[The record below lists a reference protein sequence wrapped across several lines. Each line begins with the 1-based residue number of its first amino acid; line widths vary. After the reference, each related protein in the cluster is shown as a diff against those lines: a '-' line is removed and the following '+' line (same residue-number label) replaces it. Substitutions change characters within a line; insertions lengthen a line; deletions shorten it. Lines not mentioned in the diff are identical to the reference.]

1 MSLYWGRRV
10 NHSAKLIL
18 LSSAAAFLFSG
29 GAQGATSAPGTI
41 ETVVVTAEKRSEDI
55 QAVPISIQAFTS
67 KQITDLGIK
76 SSTDLSQFTPNLD
89 IALVA
94 GNGNQPIITIR
105 GVGLNDYDTN
115 NAGPNGVYL
124 DDVYLSSP
132 ASQTFQTFDLERI
145 EVLKGPQGTLY
156 GRNTSGGAINF
167 ISVKP
172 SDEFTGNFHAEYG
185 AYGTYQLEGAIGGQI
200 TDGLDGRIA
209 VVHNGSG
216 GYTLNALTGNREN
229 GANNYAGRAQLQ
241 WKPMDDLTLLL
252 NVHGGTVA
260 NRPAEYRHLGALDPN
275 TFDLC
280 SPARVI
286 SNGSDCIDIFGY
298 GTPTNFYGGAYNR
311 QQHLQVHNF
320 GVSLRG
326 DYILGDFTFT
336 SLSAFE
342 HNDKIHPEDSDTS
355 PNRLLEI
362 NFGVRNATFT
372 QEFRADWNTQDNDL
386 LAGLYYLD
394 ENLHQN
400 QPLFILLDFDK
411 FFGPGAGDGIAEI
424 ATDQSKQITDSY
436 AAFVHDT
443 YSVTDQLKVTL
454 GGRFTG
460 ESKSFVYSGA
470 TTFQSGGM
478 DHFPPPT
485 PIVPPPGQ
493 SFNKKLS
500 NTSFNWL
507 ASVSYHFTDDIMTYA
522 SVSTGFKSGGFNGS
536 FIGATPDPALVELQL
551 QPIKPEQ
558 VTAFEIGEKASF
570 YDGRLIFNTSLFYS
584 DYRNEQVFI
593 LVPIA
598 PFVAINV
605 LTNARK
611 AHMMGADLEVIGKP
625 LDNLTL
631 SATLG
636 LLQSKIDSNEP
647 IATTGTPPNQIVIFD
662 HGHQLPLSP
671 HVTLSNFADYKTP
684 LWDGT
689 LDLQFSANYK
699 SHQFFDL
706 INSPFLTQR
715 AYWLENARIG
725 YTFDEN
731 QWEVAGFV
739 RNIGGQKY
747 FLDIFDLSFV
757 GFYQGILGQPRTYG
771 AEVNYRF

>member
-1 MSLYWGRRV
+1 MAISTK
-10 NHSAKLIL
+10 SIL
-18 LSSAAAFLFSG
+18 LAGAVTVCASSAA
-29 GAQGATSAPGTI
+29 QGAV
-41 ETVVVTAEKRSEDI
+41 ETVVVTAERRSENI
-55 QAVPISIQAFTS
+55 QAVPISIQAFTA

-76 SSTDLSQFTPNLD
+76 SSIDISQFTPNVD

-132 ASQTFQTFDLERI
+132 ASQTFQTFDLDRI

-172 SDEFTGNFHAEYG
+172 SDDFTGNFHAEYG

-241 WKPMDDLTLLL
+241 WKPIDDLTVLL

-260 NRPAEYRHLGALDPN
+260 NRPAEYRHMGSLDSTGGTPAHPSAS
-275 TFDLC
+275 C
-280 SPARVI
+280 SPAEVLK
-286 SNGSDCIDIFGY
+286 GSASDGGVCTDIFGY

-311 QQHLQVHNF
+311 QDHLKVHNF

-326 DYILGDFTFT
+326 DYVMGDITLT

-342 HNDKIHPEDSDTS
+342 HNDKIHPEDSDAS

-372 QEFRADWNTQDNDL
+372 QEFRADWNTENNDL
-386 LAGLYYLD
+386 IGGLYYLD

-411 FFGPGAGDGIAEI
+411 FFDPIFGVPNTGDGVAEI

-436 AAFVHDT
+436 AAFLHDT
-443 YSVTDQLKVTL
+443 YSITDQLKLVL

-460 ESKSFVYSGA
+460 ESKSFAYSGGA
-470 TTFQSGGM
+470 TFQSGGM
-478 DHFPPPT
+478 DHFPPVT
-485 PIVPPPGQ
+485 PILPPPGE

-507 ASVSYHFTDDIMTYA
+507 ASVNYHFTDDIMAYA

-536 FIGATPDPALVELQL
+536 FIGATPDPDLVALQL
-551 QPIKPEQ
+551 LPIKPEQ
-558 VTAFEIGEKASF
+558 VTAYEIGEKASLF
-570 YDGRLIFNTSLFYS
+570 DGRLIVNGSLFYS
-584 DYRNEQVFI
+584 AYRDEQVFI

-598 PFVAINV
+598 PLVAVNI
-605 LTNARK
+605 LENARK
-611 AHMMGADLEVIGKP
+611 AHMQGADLEVIGKP

-636 LLQSKIDSNEP
+636 LLDAKIDSNERIGGTDLDP
-647 IATTGTPPNQIVIFD
+647 ILD
-662 HGHQLPLSP
+662 HNHQLPLSP
-671 HVTLSNFADYKTP
+671 HVTLSTYADYKCP
-684 LWDGT
+684 IWDGM

-725 YTFDEN
+725 YTFDDN
-731 QWEVAGFV
+731 QWEVAGYV
-739 RNIGGQKY
+739 RNISGQKY

-757 GFYQGILGQPRTYG
+757 GFYQGIFGTPRTYG

>member
-1 MSLYWGRRV
+1 M
-10 NHSAKLIL
+10 L
-18 LSSAAAFLFSG
+18 LAGAVAVFVSG
-29 GAQGATSAPGTI
+29 SAQGAI
-41 ETVVVTAEKRSEDI
+41 ETVVVTAERRSEDI
-55 QAVPISIQAFTS
+55 QAVPISIQAFTA

-76 SSTDLSQFTPNLD
+76 SSIDISQFTPNLD

-132 ASQTFQTFDLERI
+132 ASQTFQTFDLDRI

-167 ISVKP
+167 ISAKP
-172 SDEFTGNFHAEYG
+172 SDEFTGNLHAEYG
-185 AYGTYQLEGAIGGQI
+185 AYGTYQIEGAIGGQI

-216 GYTLNALTGNREN
+216 GYTLNAFTGNREN

-241 WKPMDDLTLLL
+241 WKPIDDLTVLL

-260 NRPAEYRHLGALDPN
+260 NRPAEYRHLGALDPVD
-275 TFDLC
+275 FSLC
-280 SPARVI
+280 SVARTF
-286 SNGSDCIDIFGY
+286 SKNSDCIDLFGY
-298 GTPTNFYGGAYNR
+298 GTPKNFYGGAYNR
-311 QQHLQVHNF
+311 LEHLKVHNF

-326 DYILGDFTFT
+326 DYVMGDITFT

-342 HNDKIHPEDSDTS
+342 HNDKIHPEDTDTS

-386 LAGLYYLD
+386 IAGLYYLD

-400 QPLFILLDFDK
+400 QPLFILLDWDIK
-411 FFGPGAGDGIAEI
+411 NPFGISGDGIAEI

-436 AAFVHDT
+436 AAFIHDT
-443 YSVTDQLKVTL
+443 YDVTDQLKVTL

-460 ESKSFVYSGA
+460 ESKSFLYSGGA
-470 TTFQSGGM
+470 TFQSGGM
-478 DHFPPPT
+478 DHFPPIT
-485 PIVPPPGQ
+485 PIVPPPGE

-507 ASVSYHFTDDIMTYA
+507 ASVSYHFTDDIMAYA

-536 FIGATPDPALVELQL
+536 FIGATPDPALVEAQL
-551 QPIKPEQ
+551 KPIKPEQ
-558 VTAFEIGEKASF
+558 VTAYEIGEKASL
-570 YDGRLIFNTSLFYS
+570 YDGRLTFNASLFYS

-598 PFVAINV
+598 PLVAINI
-605 LTNARK
+605 LTNAKK

-625 LDNLTL
+625 IDNLTL

-647 IATTGTPPNQIVIFD
+647 IAGSPPDLVFD

-671 HVTLSNFADYKTP
+671 HVTLSTFADYKCP
-684 LWDGT
+684 VWEGM

-725 YTFDEN
+725 YTFDDN

-739 RNIGGQKY
+739 RNISGEKY

-757 GFYQGILGQPRTYG
+757 GFYQGILGAPRTYG
-771 AEVNYRF
+771 AEVNYHF

>member
-1 MSLYWGRRV
+1 MAISTR
-10 NHSAKLIL
+10 AIL
-18 LSSAAAFLFSG
+18 LAGVAAVFVSG
-29 GAQGATSAPGTI
+29 TAQGAV
-41 ETVVVTAEKRSEDI
+41 ETVVVTAERRSEDI
-55 QAVPISIQAFTS
+55 QAVPISIQAFTA

-76 SSTDLSQFTPNLD
+76 SSIDISQFTPNVD

-105 GVGLNDYDTN
+105 GIGLNDYDTN

-132 ASQTFQTFDLERI
+132 ASQTFQTFDLDRI

-172 SDEFTGNFHAEYG
+172 SDDFTGNFHAEYG

-216 GYTLNALTGNREN
+216 GYTRNAFTGNREN

-241 WKPMDDLTLLL
+241 WKPIDDLTVLL
-252 NVHGGTVA
+252 NVHGGSVA
-260 NRPAEYRHLGALDPN
+260 NRPAEYRHLGSLDPVD
-275 TFDLC
+275 FSPC
-280 SPARVI
+280 SVTRVF
-286 SNGSDCIDIFGY
+286 SNNSDCVDIFGY
-298 GTPTNFYGGAYNR
+298 GTPKNFYGGAYNR
-311 QQHLQVHNF
+311 LDHLKVHNF
-320 GVSLRG
+320 GASLRG
-326 DYILGDFTFT
+326 DYVLGDITFT

-342 HNDKIHPEDSDTS
+342 HNDKIHPEDTDTS

-362 NFGVRNATFT
+362 NFGVRNSTFT
-372 QEFRADWNTQDNDL
+372 QEFRADWNTANNDL
-386 LAGLYYLD
+386 IGGLYYLD

-400 QPLFILLDFDK
+400 QPIFILLDFDK
-411 FFGPGAGDGIAEI
+411 FFDPIFGPNSGDGIAQI

-436 AAFVHDT
+436 AAFIHDT

-460 ESKSFVYSGA
+460 ESKSFQYSAG

-478 DHFPPPT
+478 DHFPPVT
-485 PIVPPPGQ
+485 PILPPPGE

-507 ASVSYHFTDDIMTYA
+507 ASVNYHFTDDIMAYA

-536 FIGATPDPALVELQL
+536 FIGATNPPDPVLVNEQL
-551 QPIKPEQ
+551 QPVKPEQ
-558 VTAFEIGEKASF
+558 VTAYEIGEKASL
-570 YDGRLIFNTSLFYS
+570 YDGRLIINGSLFYS

-598 PFVAINV
+598 PLLA
-605 LTNARK
+605 TNFLKNAKK
-611 AHMMGADLEVIGKP
+611 AHMQGADLEVIGRP
-625 LDNLTL
+625 IDNLTL

-636 LLQSKIDSNEP
+636 LLDSKIDSNEF
-647 IATTGTPPNQIVIFD
+647 IAGTIADPIFD
-662 HGHQLPLSP
+662 HNHQLPLSP
-671 HVTLSNFADYKTP
+671 HVTLSTYADYKCP
-684 LWDGT
+684 VWDGT

-715 AYWLENARIG
+715 AFWLENARIG
-725 YTFDEN
+725 YTFDDN

-739 RNIGGQKY
+739 RNISGEKY

-757 GFYQGILGQPRTYG
+757 GFYQGILGAPRTYG
-771 AEVNYRF
+771 AEVNYHF

>member
-1 MSLYWGRRV
+1 M

-18 LSSAAAFLFSG
+18 LSSAAAFFFSG

-67 KQITDLGIK
+67 KQINDLGIK
-76 SSTDLSQFTPNLD
+76 ASTDLSQFTPNLD
-89 IALVA
+89 IALPA

-124 DDVYLSSP
+124 DEVYLSSP
-132 ASQTFQTFDLERI
+132 ASQTFQAFDLDRI

-167 ISVKP
+167 ISTKP
-172 SDEFTGNFHAEYG
+172 TDEFTGNFHGEYG

-216 GYTLNALTGNREN
+216 GYTLNALTGKREN

-241 WKPMDDLTLLL
+241 WKPNNDLTLLL

-260 NRPAEYRHLGALDPN
+260 NRPAEYRHLGSFGGPQCSIPSVVLAG
-275 TFDLC
+275 TGGCTDL
-280 SPARVI
+280 
-286 SNGSDCIDIFGY
+286 FGY
-298 GTPTNFYGGAYNR
+298 GTPANFYGGAYNR

-320 GVSLRG
+320 GVSLRADYVMG
-326 DYILGDFTFT
+326 DITLS

-342 HNDKIHPEDSDTS
+342 HNDKIHPEDSDAS

-372 QEFRADWNTQDNDL
+372 QEFRADWNTENNDL

-400 QPLFILLDFDK
+400 QPLFILLDADN
-411 FFGPGAGDGIAEI
+411 FFGGPGSGDGIAEI

-436 AAFVHDT
+436 AAFIHDT
-443 YSVTDQLKVTL
+443 YSITDQLKLVV

-460 ESKSFVYSGA
+460 ESKSFVYSGGA
-470 TTFQSGGM
+470 TFQSGGI
-478 DHFPPPT
+478 DNFPPVT

-493 SFNKKLS
+493 SFNKRLS

-507 ASVSYHFTDDIMTYA
+507 ASVNYHFTDAIMAYA
-522 SVSTGFKSGGFNGS
+522 TVSTGFKSGGFNGS
-536 FIGATPDPALVELQL
+536 FIGATPDPVQVEAQL

-558 VTAFEIGEKASF
+558 VTANEVGEKASF
-570 YDGRLIFNTSLFYS
+570 FDNRLIINGSLFYS

-593 LVPIA
+593 LVPISINPPLA
-598 PFVAINV
+598 VNV

-611 AHMMGADLEVIGKP
+611 AHMEGADLEVIGKP
-625 LDNLTL
+625 LDELTL

-636 LLQSKIDSNEP
+636 ILDAKIDSNDP
-647 IATTGTPPNQIVIFD
+647 SATGASYQ
-662 HGHQLPLSP
+662 GHQLPLSP
-671 HVTLSNFADYKTP
+671 HVTLSTLIDYRTPFCDGELNVQFGANF
-684 LWDGT
+684 
-689 LDLQFSANYK
+689 K
-699 SHQFFDL
+699 SHQFFDVA
-706 INSPFLTQR
+706 NSPFLTQR

-725 YTFDEN
+725 YTFDDN

-739 RNIGGQKY
+739 RNISGQKY
-747 FLDIFDLSFV
+747 FLDVFDLSFV
-757 GFYQGILGQPRTYG
+757 GFYQGIMGQPRTYG

>member
-1 MSLYWGRRV
+1 MSC
-10 NHSAKLIL
+10 SSKLIL
-18 LSSAAAFLFSG
+18 LSTATVVLLSSA
-29 GAQGATSAPGTI
+29 AQGAI
-41 ETVVVTAEKRSEDI
+41 ETVTVTAQRRSEDI
-55 QAVPISIQAFTS
+55 QTVPISITAFS
-67 KQITDLGIK
+67 AKQITDLGIK

-172 SDEFTGNFHAEYG
+172 TDEFTGNFHAEYG
-185 AYGTYQLEGAIGGQI
+185 AYGTFQVEGAIGGQI

-216 GYTLNALTGNREN
+216 GYTLNALTGKREN
-229 GANNYAGRAQLQ
+229 GANNTAGRAQLQ
-241 WKPMDDLTLLL
+241 WKPIEDLTLLL

-260 NRPAEYRHLGALDPN
+260 NRPAEYRHLGSLDSLGTPEHP
-275 TFDLC
+275 TC
-280 SPARVI
+280 TPAEVLKGTA
-286 SNGSDCIDIFGY
+286 SDGGSCVDIFGY
-298 GTPTNFYGGAYNR
+298 GTPKNFYGGAFNR

-326 DYILGDFTFT
+326 DYILGDWTFT

-342 HNDKIHPEDSDTS
+342 HNDKLHPEDSDAS

-372 QEFRADWNTQDNDL
+372 QEFRADWNTANNDL

-411 FFGPGAGDGIAEI
+411 FFGPGAGNGLTEI
-424 ATDQSKQITDSY
+424 AMDQSRQITDSY

-460 ESKSFVYSGA
+460 ESKSFQWAGGA
-470 TTFQSGGM
+470 SIESGGVL
-478 DHFPPPT
+478 PPIT

-507 ASVSYHFTDDIMTYA
+507 ASATYHFTDDIMAYV

-536 FIGATPDPALVELQL
+536 FIGAPTPDPVLVEAQL

-558 VTAFEIGEKASF
+558 VTAYEIGEKASLL
-570 YDGRLIFNTSLFYS
+570 DGRLILNGSLFYN

-598 PFVAINV
+598 PLVAINI
-605 LTNARK
+605 LTNAKK

-625 LDNLTL
+625 IDNLTL

-647 IATTGTPPNQIVIFD
+647 IGGTAPNLIFD

-671 HVTLSNFADYKTP
+671 HVTLSTYADYKTP

-715 AYWLENARIG
+715 AYWLENARVG
-725 YTFDEN
+725 YAFDDN

-747 FLDIFDLSFV
+747 FIDIFDLSFV
-757 GFYQGILGQPRTYG
+757 GFYQGILGAPRTYG

>member
-1 MSLYWGRRV
+1 MAFSKK
-10 NHSAKLIL
+10 SIL
-18 LSSAAAFLFSG
+18 LAGAVTVFASG
-29 GAQGATSAPGTI
+29 SAQGAI
-41 ETVVVTAEKRSEDI
+41 ETVVVTAERRSEDI
-55 QAVPISIQAFTS
+55 QAVPISIQAFTA

-76 SSTDLSQFTPNLD
+76 SSIDISQFTPNVD

-132 ASQTFQTFDLERI
+132 ASQTFQTFDLDRI

-172 SDEFTGNFHAEYG
+172 TDEFTGNFHAEYG

-200 TDGLDGRIA
+200 VDGLDGRIA

-216 GYTLNALTGNREN
+216 GYTFNAFTGNREN

-241 WKPMDDLTLLL
+241 WKPIDDLTVLL

-260 NRPAEYRHLGALDPN
+260 NRPAEYRHLGALDPA
-275 TFDLC
+275 DGSLC

-286 SNGSDCIDIFGY
+286 SNNSDCIDIFGY
-298 GTPTNFYGGAYNR
+298 GTPKNFYGGAYNR
-311 QQHLQVHNF
+311 LDHLKVHNF

-326 DYILGDFTFT
+326 DYVMGDITFT

-342 HNDKIHPEDSDTS
+342 HNDKIHPEDTDTS

-362 NFGVRNATFT
+362 NFGVRNSTFT
-372 QEFRADWNTQDNDL
+372 QEFRADWNTANNDL
-386 LAGLYYLD
+386 IGGLYYLD

-400 QPLFILLDFDK
+400 QPIFILLDADK
-411 FFGPGAGDGIAEI
+411 FFGGPGSGDGIAQI

-436 AAFVHDT
+436 AAFIHDT

-460 ESKSFVYSGA
+460 ESKSFLYSAG

-478 DHFPPPT
+478 DHFPPIT
-485 PIVPPPGQ
+485 PILPPPGE

-507 ASVSYHFTDDIMTYA
+507 ASVSYHFTDDIMAYA

-536 FIGATPDPALVELQL
+536 FIGATNPPDPDLVNKQL
-551 QPIKPEQ
+551 QPVKPEQ
-558 VTAFEIGEKASF
+558 VTAYEIGEKASL
-570 YDGRLIFNTSLFYS
+570 YDGRLIINGSLFYS

-598 PFVAINV
+598 PLLATNF
-605 LTNARK
+605 LKNARK
-611 AHMMGADLEVIGKP
+611 AHMQGADLEVIGRP
-625 LDNLTL
+625 IDNLTL

-636 LLQSKIDSNEP
+636 LLDSKIDSNEI
-647 IATTGTPPNQIVIFD
+647 IAGTIADPVFD
-662 HGHQLPLSP
+662 HNHQLPLSP
-671 HVTLSNFADYKTP
+671 HVTLSTYADYKCP
-684 LWDGT
+684 MWNGT

-715 AYWLENARIG
+715 AFWLENARIG
-725 YTFDEN
+725 YTFDDN

-739 RNIGGQKY
+739 RNISGEKY

-757 GFYQGILGQPRTYG
+757 GFYQGILGAPRTYG

>member
-1 MSLYWGRRV
+1 MRLGGVAMSC
-10 NHSAKLIL
+10 SSKLILLGTAAVVL
-18 LSSAAAFLFSG
+18 LSSAA
-29 GAQGATSAPGTI
+29 QGAI
-41 ETVVVTAEKRSEDI
+41 ETVTVTAQRRSEDI
-55 QAVPISIQAFTS
+55 QAVPISITAFS
-67 KQITDLGIK
+67 AKQITDLGIK

-172 SDEFTGNFHAEYG
+172 TDEFTGNFHAEYG

-216 GYTLNALTGNREN
+216 GYTLNALTGKREN
-229 GANNYAGRAQLQ
+229 GANNTAGRAQLE
-241 WKPMDDLTLLL
+241 WKPIEDLTLLL

-260 NRPAEYRHLGALDPN
+260 NRPAEYRHLGALAPN

-286 SNGSDCIDIFGY
+286 SNNSDCIDIFGY
-298 GTPTNFYGGAYNR
+298 GTPKNFYGGAFNR
-311 QQHLQVHNF
+311 QQHLQVHNL

-326 DYILGDFTFT
+326 DYVLGDWTFT

-342 HNDKIHPEDSDTS
+342 HNDKLHPEDSDAS

-372 QEFRADWNTQDNDL
+372 QEFRADWNTANNDL
-386 LAGLYYLD
+386 LDGLYYLD

-400 QPLFILLDFDK
+400 QPLFILLDADK
-411 FFGPGAGDGIAEI
+411 FFGGPGTGDGVAEI

-436 AAFVHDT
+436 AAFIHDT

-485 PIVPPPGQ
+485 PITPPPGQ

-507 ASVSYHFTDDIMTYA
+507 ASATYHFTDD
-522 SVSTGFKSGGFNGS
+522 
-536 FIGATPDPALVELQL
+536 
-551 QPIKPEQ
+551 
-558 VTAFEIGEKASF
+558 
-570 YDGRLIFNTSLFYS
+570 
-584 DYRNEQVFI
+584 
-593 LVPIA
+593 
-598 PFVAINV
+598 
-605 LTNARK
+605 
-611 AHMMGADLEVIGKP
+611 
-625 LDNLTL
+625 
-631 SATLG
+631 
-636 LLQSKIDSNEP
+636 
-647 IATTGTPPNQIVIFD
+647 
-662 HGHQLPLSP
+662 
-671 HVTLSNFADYKTP
+671 
-684 LWDGT
+684 
-689 LDLQFSANYK
+689 
-699 SHQFFDL
+699 
-706 INSPFLTQR
+706 
-715 AYWLENARIG
+715 
-725 YTFDEN
+725 
-731 QWEVAGFV
+731 
-739 RNIGGQKY
+739 
-747 FLDIFDLSFV
+747 
-757 GFYQGILGQPRTYG
+757 
-771 AEVNYRF
+771 

>member
-1 MSLYWGRRV
+1 MAISTK
-10 NHSAKLIL
+10 AIL
-18 LSSAAAFLFSG
+18 LVGVAAIFVSG
-29 GAQGATSAPGTI
+29 AAQGAV
-41 ETVVVTAEKRSEDI
+41 ETVVVTAERRSEDI
-55 QAVPISIQAFTS
+55 QAVPISIQAFTA
-67 KQITDLGIK
+67 KQITDLGIE
-76 SSTDLSQFTPNLD
+76 SSIDISQFTPNVD

-132 ASQTFQTFDLERI
+132 ASQTFQTFDLDRI

-172 SDEFTGNFHAEYG
+172 SDEFTGNFHADYG
-185 AYGTYQLEGAIGGQI
+185 AYGTYQIEGAIGGQI
-200 TDGLDGRIA
+200 VDGLDGRVA
-209 VVHNGSG
+209 FVHNGSG
-216 GYTLNALTGNREN
+216 GYTLNALTGRREN

-241 WKPMDDLTLLL
+241 WQPIADLTFLL

-260 NRPAEYRHLGALDPN
+260 NRPAEYRHLGSLDSTGGTPAHLNPN
-275 TFDLC
+275 C
-280 SPARVI
+280 SPAEVLKGTA
-286 SNGSDCIDIFGY
+286 SDGGSCIDIFGY
-298 GTPTNFYGGAYNR
+298 GTPVNFYGGAFNR
-311 QQHLQVHNF
+311 QQHLQVHSF
-320 GVSLRG
+320 GASLRG
-326 DYILGDFTFT
+326 DYTLGDITLT

-342 HNDKIHPEDSDTS
+342 HIDKIHPEDSDAS

-362 NFGVRNATFT
+362 NFGVRSATFT
-372 QEFRADWNTQDNDL
+372 QEFRADWNTQNNDL
-386 LAGLYYLD
+386 IGGLYYLD

-400 QPLFILLDFDK
+400 QPLFILLDGDK
-411 FFGPGAGDGIAEI
+411 FFGGPGSADGIAEI
-424 ATDQSKQITDSY
+424 ATDLSRQITDSY

-443 YSVTDQLKVTL
+443 YSVTDQLKLTL

-460 ESKSFVYSGA
+460 ESKSFQYAGG

-478 DHFPPPT
+478 DHFPPIT
-485 PIVPPPGQ
+485 PILPPPGQ
-493 SFNKKLS
+493 SFNKRLS

-507 ASVSYHFTDDIMTYA
+507 ASANYHFTDDIMAYF

-536 FIGATPDPALVELQL
+536 FIGATPDPVLVEAQL
-551 QPIKPEQ
+551 KPIKPEQ
-558 VTAFEIGEKASF
+558 VTAYEIGEKASLF
-570 YDGRLIFNTSLFYS
+570 DGRLTVNGSLFYN

-598 PFVAINV
+598 PLVAINI
-605 LTNARK
+605 LTNAKK

-625 LDNLTL
+625 IDNLTL

-647 IATTGTPPNQIVIFD
+647 IGGSAPNLIFD

-671 HVTLSNFADYKTP
+671 HVTLSTYADYKTP
-684 LWDGT
+684 VWDGT

-725 YTFDEN
+725 YTFDDN

-739 RNIGGQKY
+739 RNLSGQKY

-757 GFYQGILGQPRTYG
+757 GFYQGIFGPPRTYG
-771 AEVNYRF
+771 AEVNYHF